1 MYNPIT
7 LGLIAGIT
15 VYMGALPVS
24 ILSKVSKKA
33 MGILTTFAAGILLY
47 IALDVGSEAEEL
59 VTQFAKPS
67 TLPEFFIA
75 MSVTAL
81 ALGGI
86 WMAIQFVESS
96 VKRLTKD
103 SGLMMAST
111 AALGLGVHNIGEGVG
126 IAAALISG
134 NIASALLFTIGFAVH
149 NATEGFGFAGPISSW
164 GYSVK
169 RKLGYASILSAVAG
183 LPVILGSS
191 VYYIGGLGPIPLA
204 VLYTLSAGAVVYA
217 ANRMIIYGAGR
228 SIGYNFLFWFS
239 LFLGIATA
247 FVTES
252 IIFLALH

>member
-1 MYNPIT
+1 M
-7 LGLIAGIT
+7 
-15 VYMGALPVS
+15 
-24 ILSKVSKKA
+24 
-33 MGILTTFAAGILLY
+33 

-134 NIASALLFTIGFAVH
+134 TSHLHYSSPSASPYTMRRRV
-149 NATEGFGFAGPISSW
+149 S
-164 GYSVK
+164 
-169 RKLGYASILSAVAG
+169 ASQA
-183 LPVILGSS
+183 P
-191 VYYIGGLGPIPLA
+191 YPHGG
-204 VLYTLSAGAVVYA
+204 T
-217 ANRMIIYGAGR
+217 R
-228 SIGYNFLFWFS
+228 
-239 LFLGIATA
+239 
-247 FVTES
+247 
-252 IIFLALH
+252 

>member
-149 NATEGFGFAGPISSW
+149 NATEGFGFAGPHILM
-164 GYSVK
+164 GV
-169 RKLGYASILSAVAG
+169 LGEEEAG
-183 LPVILGSS
+183 LRVHLVSSGWPARNPRIQRVLHRRLGTDSFGSTLHVIRRGSS
-191 VYYIGGLGPIPLA
+191 L
-204 VLYTLSAGAVVYA
+204 
-217 ANRMIIYGAGR
+217 RCQ
-228 SIGYNFLFWFS
+228 
-239 LFLGIATA
+239 
-247 FVTES
+247 
-252 IIFLALH
+252 